1 MSMSRSTNEELGRR
15 MFRLNMQKAVE
26 ESLEKIRRNEVSELD
41 SFSAENITRIRN
53 ILGEVW
59 VIIGRNVWDTITFS
73 RITRSDLDDILMIYR
88 DNEGKK
94 GTQDDMIKD
103 VAEIL
108 KNPGRKKEEEP
119 DQ

>member
-1 MSMSRSTNEELGRR
+1 MSRSTNEELGRR

-41 SFSAENITRIRN
+41 SFSAGQITQIQK
-53 ILGEVW
+53 ILAEVW

-73 RITRSDLDDILMIYR
+73 RITRSDIDDILRIYQ
-88 DNEGKK
+88 DTEEKK
-94 GTQDDMIKD
+94 RTQDDMITE
-103 VAEIL
+103 VTEIL
-108 KNPGRKKEEEP
+108 KNPGRKKEVEP